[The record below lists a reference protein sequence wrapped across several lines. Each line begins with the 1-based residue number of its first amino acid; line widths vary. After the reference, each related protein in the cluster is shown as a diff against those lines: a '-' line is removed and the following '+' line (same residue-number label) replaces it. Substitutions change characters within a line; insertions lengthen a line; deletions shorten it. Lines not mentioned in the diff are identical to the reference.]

1 MLVSTYPLLRRCEL
15 LGLFFLLFVRHCGG
29 WQLADDF
36 RSPQSKA
43 QGGEIIVSI
52 KSEYLL

>member
-29 WQLADDF
+29 WELADDF
-36 RSPQSKA
+36 RSPQSKT
-43 QGGEIIVSI
+43 QGGG
-52 KSEYLL
+52 KL